1 MRNARQQKIVEII
14 ESVNI
19 ETQSDL
25 AAHLQS
31 CGFNV
36 TQTTVSRDIKALKLV
51 KVLSEN
57 GVSYRYAIT
66 DAKQNSRN
74 STYKSLYSSSVT
86 SVEVAGNLVVI
97 KTIPGAAV
105 LIAKAIDTLKYIKIL
120 GSVAGYDTLFL
131 ALSDVNQSSF
141 VKEQLDELIANN
153 GDMR

>member
-1 MRNARQQKIVEII
+1 MRNARQKKIVEII

-25 AAHLQS
+25 AVHLQS

-51 KVLSEN
+51 KILSDN
-57 GVSYRYAIT
+57 GVSYRYAIA
-66 DAKQNSRN
+66 DAKQNNRN
-74 STYKSLYSSSVT
+74 STYKSLFSSSVI
-86 SVEVAGNLVVI
+86 SIVVAGNLVVV
-97 KTIPGAAV
+97 KTIPGAAI

-120 GSVAGYDTLFL
+120 GSVAGYDTIFL
-131 ALSDVNQSSF
+131 ALNDADESMH
-141 VKEQLDELIANN
+141 VKEQLDELIAKN